1 MNLTNIITPEQLKDR
16 LNKKEDIFIV
26 DIRIDTDSFSP
37 IDSAVHISVT
47 QIFDKIEL
55 LPKNKIIVLY
65 CYHGVD
71 SFFLMNILVSD
82 YNLNVFSLKG
92 GIEAW
97 HS

>member
-1 MNLTNIITPEQLKDR
+1 MNSTNIITPEQLKDK

-26 DIRIDTDSFSP
+26 DLRIDTNLFSP
-37 IDSAVHISVT
+37 IDSAVHISAT
-47 QIFDKIEL
+47 QIFDKIDL
-55 LPKNKIIVLY
+55 LPKNKTIVLY

-71 SFFLMNILVSD
+71 SFFLMNILVND
-82 YNLNVFSLKG
+82 FGLDAYSLKG